1 MLTTLFASLL
11 GPYPIG
17 TLYFLAA
24 VALVAGLSRG
34 LTGFGAG
41 MIFIPL
47 ASGLIGP
54 SAAIGVMWVVDQPAT
69 LPIALRAIRRAQVR
83 EVAWLFAGWLLMMP
97 VGIWLLKVLDKLTVR
112 WIMCLMILIVLALL
126 MGGWRY
132 KGKPTVGLAV
142 VTGLIAGLAGGLT
155 GLSGPPIVLLWLAA
169 AATTA
174 MNVRDNINLFFLIS
188 GAFSGFLFIQ
198 QGILTWDVLG
208 FGLLLLPAYALGI
221 ILGTRMFKRM
231 GEADFRRAAYIV
243 IAIAALLALPALDP
257 WLRK

>member
-17 TLYFLAA
+17 TFYFLAV

-54 SAAIGVMWVVDQPAT
+54 AAAIGAMWTIDQPTT

-83 EVAWLFAGWLLMMP
+83 EVAWLFAGWLVMTP
-97 VGIWLLKVLDKLTVR
+97 IGIWLLKVLDKLTVR
-112 WIMCLMILIVLALL
+112 WIMCLMIFTVLALL

-132 KGKPTVGLAV
+132 KGKPSVGLAV
-142 VTGLIAGLAGGLT
+142 VTGLIAGLIGGLT

-169 AATTA
+169 AASTA
-174 MNVRDNINLFFLIS
+174 MNVRDNLNLFFLMNGAIS
-188 GAFSGFLFIQ
+188 GVIFTH

-208 FGLLLLPAYALGI
+208 FGLLLMPIYAIGI
-221 ILGTRMFKRM
+221 VLGTKMFMRM

-257 WLRK
+257 WLRG